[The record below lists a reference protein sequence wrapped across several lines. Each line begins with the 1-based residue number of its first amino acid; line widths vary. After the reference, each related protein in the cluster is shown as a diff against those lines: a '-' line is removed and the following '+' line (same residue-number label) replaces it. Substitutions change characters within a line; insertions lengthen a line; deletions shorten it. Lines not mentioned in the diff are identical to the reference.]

1 MALSYRPS
9 RDALLNPCADPT
21 FKIIFTNDS
30 DESRGAL
37 TCFLSDI
44 LEKQVTD
51 VVLQPNELSG
61 EALDDKQSEFDI
73 NCKIDGK
80 AVNIEMQGRNENTCY
95 GKRAEYH
102 VAHLLNHYT
111 PKGKSWQDIPQVFQ
125 ISVLN
130 FIFDNEEENCINWY
144 NMKNAN
150 SRQIENLLN
159 VIFIELPKIKQL
171 PDDVSK
177 LTKTQMWGKFFLY
190 ASNKDKQA
198 YIKELCAHNR
208 GINMAVTVLEHV
220 SQDEMNWYHES
231 RYWMHVSD
239 MKTAEQHAIETGMAK
254 GLEQGIQQG
263 IQQGMEKGLQQGIEQ
278 GIQQGLRQ
286 GIEQG
291 IEQGANQKNFENA
304 KKMLECNI
312 DFETIFKVTGITEEE
327 LAKCIE

>member
-21 FKIIFTNDS
+21 FKIIFTDDS

-80 AVNIEMQGRNENTCY
+80 AVNIEMQGRNENACY

-102 VAHLLNHYT
+102 VAHLVNHYT
-111 PKGKSWQDIPQVFQ
+111 PKGKGWQDIPQVFQ

-130 FIFDNEEENCINWY
+130 FIFDVEEESCINWY
-144 NMKNAN
+144 NMKNAGG
-150 SRQIENLLN
+150 RQIENILN
-159 VIFIELPKIKQL
+159 IIFIELPKIKQL

-190 ASNKDKQA
+190 ASNKDKQDFV
-198 YIKELCAHNR
+198 KELCTHNR

-239 MKTAEQHAIETGMAK
+239 MKTAERHAAETGMAK
-254 GLEQGIQQG
+254 GMEQGLQQ
-263 IQQGMEKGLQQGIEQ
+263 GLQQGIAQ
-278 GIQQGLRQ
+278 TNL
-286 GIEQG
+286 
-291 IEQGANQKNFENA
+291 ENA
-304 KKMLECNI
+304 KKMLKLNI
-312 DFETIFKVTGITEEE
+312 DFETIYKVTGITKEE
-327 LAKCIE
+327 LC

>member
-1 MALSYRPS
+1 
-9 RDALLNPCADPT
+9 
-21 FKIIFTNDS
+21 
-30 DESRGAL
+30 
-37 TCFLSDI
+37 
-44 LEKQVTD
+44 
-51 VVLQPNELSG
+51 
-61 EALDDKQSEFDI
+61 
-73 NCKIDGK
+73 
-80 AVNIEMQGRNENTCY
+80 
-95 GKRAEYH
+95 
-102 VAHLLNHYT
+102 
-111 PKGKSWQDIPQVFQ
+111 
-125 ISVLN
+125 
-130 FIFDNEEENCINWY
+130 
-144 NMKNAN
+144 MKNAN
-150 SRQIENLLN
+150 GRQIENLLN

-190 ASNKDKQA
+190 ASKMDKQSFV
-198 YIKELCAHNR
+198 KEVCAHNR

-239 MKTAEQHAIETGMAK
+239 MKTAERHAIETGMAK
-254 GLEQGIQQG
+254 GLEQGIQQ
-263 IQQGMEKGLQQGIEQ
+263 GLQQGIEQ

>member
-1 MALSYRPS
+1 MAVSYRPS
-9 RDALLNPCADPT
+9 RTALLNPCADPT

-30 DESRGAL
+30 DESRDAL

-80 AVNIEMQGRNENTCY
+80 AVNIEMQGRNENACY

-102 VAHLLNHYT
+102 VAHLLNHYS
-111 PKGKSWQDIPQVFQ
+111 PRGKSWQDIPQVFQ

-130 FIFDNEEENCINWY
+130 FVFDYEAESCINWY
-144 NMKNAN
+144 TMKND
-150 SRQIENLLN
+150 SGHQIENLLN
-159 VIFIELPKIKQL
+159 VIFIELPKIRQL
-171 PDDVSK
+171 SDDVKK

-190 ASNKDKQA
+190 ASNADKQSFV
-198 YIKELCAHNR
+198 KELCMHNR

-239 MKTAEQHAIETGMAK
+239 MKTAERHAIETGMTK
-254 GLEQGIQQG
+254 GLEQGMKQGMKQG
-263 IQQGMEKGLQQGIEQ
+263 IKQGLEQ
-278 GIQQGLRQ
+278 GL
-286 GIEQG
+286 E
-291 IEQGANQKNFENA
+291 EGARQKNLENA
-304 KKMLECNI
+304 IKMMDCNI
-312 DFETIFKVTGITEEE
+312 DFETIFKVTGITEDEIV
-327 LAKCIE
+327 KYGK

>member
-1 MALSYRPS
+1 MALTYRPS

-21 FKIIFTNDS
+21 FKTIFTDDS

-80 AVNIEMQGRNENTCY
+80 AVNIEMQGRNENSCY

-111 PKGKSWQDIPQVFQ
+111 PRGKEWQDVPQVFQ

-130 FIFDNEEENCINWY
+130 FIFDAEEEKGINWY
-144 NMKNAN
+144 TMKNE
-150 SRQIENLLN
+150 SGCQIENLLN
-159 VIFIELPKIKQL
+159 IIFIELPKIKQL

-239 MKTAEQHAIETGMAK
+239 MKTAERHAIETGMAK
-254 GLEQGIQQG
+254 GMEQGIQQG
-263 IQQGMEKGLQQGIEQ
+263 IQQGI
-278 GIQQGLRQ
+278 
-286 GIEQG
+286 
-291 IEQGANQKNFENA
+291 
-304 KKMLECNI
+304 
-312 DFETIFKVTGITEEE
+312 
-327 LAKCIE
+327 

>member
-9 RDALLNPCADPT
+9 RTALLNPCADPT
-21 FKIIFTNDS
+21 FKIIFTDDS

-80 AVNIEMQGRNENTCY
+80 VVNIEMQGRNENTCY

-102 VAHLLNHYT
+102 VAHILNHYT
-111 PKGKSWQDIPQVFQ
+111 PKGKGWQDIPQVFQ

-130 FIFDNEEENCINWY
+130 FIFDEEESNCINWY
-144 NMKNAN
+144 FMRNERGRGVA
-150 SRQIENLLN
+150 NLLN
-159 VIFIELPKIKQL
+159 IIFIELPKIKHL

-190 ASNKDKQA
+190 ASNKEKQDFV
-198 YIKELCAHNR
+198 KELCKHNR

-220 SQDEMNWYHES
+220 SEDEMNWYHES

-239 MKTAEQHAIETGMAK
+239 MITAERHATETGMAK
-254 GLEQGIQQG
+254 GLEAGLEKGMKEGLEKGIQQGLQQGIQQG
-263 IQQGMEKGLQQGIEQ
+263 IEQ
-278 GIQQGLRQ
+278 GTKQ
-286 GIEQG
+286 
-291 IEQGANQKNFENA
+291 ANLENA

-312 DFETIFKVTGITEEE
+312 DFDTIYKVTGISEDE
-327 LAKCIE
+327 LLK

>member
-9 RDALLNPCADPT
+9 RTALLNPCADPT

-80 AVNIEMQGRNENTCY
+80 AVNIEMQGRNENACY

-111 PKGKSWQDIPQVFQ
+111 PRGKGWQDIPQVFQ

-130 FIFDNEEENCINWY
+130 FIFDEDEENCINWY
-144 NMKNAN
+144 NMKNSN
-150 SRQIENLLN
+150 GRKIENLLN
-159 VIFIELPKIKQL
+159 IIFIELPKIKQL

-190 ASNKDKQA
+190 ASNKDKQDFV
-198 YIKELCAHNR
+198 KELCSHNR

-231 RYWMHVSD
+231 RYWMHVFV
-239 MKTAEQHAIETGMAK
+239 MKTAERHAIETGMAK
-254 GLEQGIQQG
+254 GIVKGMEEGMAKGLEQGIVEESAKQ
-263 IQQGMEKGLQQGIEQ
+263 
-278 GIQQGLRQ
+278 
-286 GIEQG
+286 
-291 IEQGANQKNFENA
+291 NFENA
-304 KKMLECNI
+304 RKMMECNI

-327 LAKCIE
+327 LVKNCQ

>member
-1 MALSYRPS
+1 MAITYRPS

-21 FKIIFTNDS
+21 FKIIFTDDS

-44 LEKQVTD
+44 LEKEVTD

-102 VAHLLNHYT
+102 AAHLLNHYT
-111 PKGKSWQDIPQVFQ
+111 PRGKGWQDIPQVFQ

-130 FIFDNEEENCINWY
+130 FIFDAEEENCINWY
-144 NMKNAN
+144 TMKNAEG
-150 SRQIENLLN
+150 RQIENLLN

-171 PDDVSK
+171 SDDVSK

-190 ASNKDKQA
+190 ASNKDKQDVV
-198 YIKELCAHNR
+198 KELCAHNR
-208 GINMAVTVLEHV
+208 GIDMAVTVLEHV

-239 MKTAEQHAIETGMAK
+239 MITAERHAIETGMAK

-263 IQQGMEKGLQQGIEQ
+263 IQQGIEQGIEQ
-278 GIQQGLRQ
+278 GIQQGIQEGVL
-286 GIEQG
+286 
-291 IEQGANQKNFENA
+291 QGARQKNLENA
-304 KKMLECNI
+304 KKMMECSI
-312 DFETIFKVTGITEEE
+312 DFETIFKVTGISEEE
-327 LAKCIE
+327 LVKHSES

>member
-44 LEKQVTD
+44 LDKQVTD

-80 AVNIEMQGRNENTCY
+80 AVNIEMQGRNENACY

-111 PKGKSWQDIPQVFQ
+111 PRGKSWQDIPQVFQ

-130 FIFDNEEENCINWY
+130 FIFDAEEKNCINWY
-144 NMKNAN
+144 SMKNAN
-150 SRQIENLLN
+150 GRQIENLLN
-159 VIFIELPKIKQL
+159 IIFIELPKIKQL

-190 ASNKDKQA
+190 ASNVDKQSFV
-198 YIKELCAHNR
+198 KELCTHNR

-239 MKTAEQHAIETGMAK
+239 MKTAEQHAIETGMAQGMAQGMAK
-254 GLEQGIQQG
+254 GMEEGLQQGLEEGIKQGLEQG
-263 IQQGMEKGLQQGIEQ
+263 LA
-278 GIQQGLRQ
+278 
-286 GIEQG
+286 
-291 IEQGANQKNFENA
+291 QGATQQNLENA
-304 KKMLECNI
+304 RKMMECNI
-312 DFETIFKVTGITEEE
+312 DFETIAKVTGISKEEV
-327 LAKCIE
+327 LKYCKSNHSTD

>member
-1 MALSYRPS
+1 MALTYRPS

-21 FKIIFTNDS
+21 FKIIFTDDS

-61 EALDDKQSEFDI
+61 EALADKQSEFDI

-111 PKGKSWQDIPQVFQ
+111 PKGKGWQDVPQVFQ

-130 FIFDNEEENCINWY
+130 FIFDSDEKNCINWY

-150 SRQIENLLN
+150 GRQIENILN
-159 VIFIELPKIKQL
+159 IIFIELPKFKQL

-198 YIKELCAHNR
+198 YIKELCDHNR

-239 MKTAEQHAIETGMAK
+239 MKTAERHAIETGMAK

-263 IQQGMEKGLQQGIEQ
+263 IEQ
-278 GIQQGLRQ
+278 GIQEGIRQ

-291 IEQGANQKNFENA
+291 MHQGIEKGARQANLENA
-304 KKMLECNI
+304 KKMMECNV

-327 LAKCIE
+327 LVKQVR